1 MHERLWYREPAAAW
15 TEGLP
20 IGTGRLAAMVLGTCP
35 RERLALNHEWLWEG
49 INRFRDVDEAAQH
62 LPEVRALLLAGEY
75 ERGTELANRYFGGP
89 GGISGTPGRVDS
101 FQTAG
106 DLWIE
111 FSQGPW
117 HNYTREL
124 DLSTGIATVTYGA
137 LRRDGQRVRRE
148 YVAHLT
154 EDLILVRLTCDG
166 GPLSCR
172 LWLDRLHDPKCAL
185 RTAASESGLRLEG
198 EITGGTAFRVEAEL
212 HVAGGN
218 VALLP
223 GSKLAVEE
231 ATEVLVAVNIG
242 TSAQGQTPEEECAS
256 RKLSTRDWE
265 ALLASHR
272 AEHARHYGGLRL
284 DLSFEE
290 PDAPTDER
298 LRNLRAG
305 TLDPGL
311 ALLYFNYG
319 RYLLCASSAN
329 ASLPATL
336 QGRWCEELDPP
347 WNSDLHQD
355 VNLQMAY
362 WGAEPG
368 GLQAYTEALIQHI
381 ERQAPHGREA
391 ARKLYGCEGVWL
403 PIQTDPWGRC
413 TPESDGW
420 AVWIGAAAWLA
431 QHLWWHY
438 EFSLDEGFLRE
449 RAYPFLRD
457 VAAFYESYLIEDEA
471 GGLLIV
477 PSQSPENR
485 FVGSGPR
492 YPVSLGVNATMDVQL
507 ARDALT
513 WAATAAETLGVDD
526 ERRERW
532 RALCERLPAMQVGS
546 RGQLL
551 EWNEEFEEVEPG
563 HRHISHLY
571 GFYPGDQ
578 LCPRRTPELFAA
590 AMRSLELRLEAMGG
604 HTGWSRA
611 WTACCFARAGRGD
624 EALYHVEHLATD
636 FATDSLLDLHPP
648 RIFQIDGNLG
658 GVAAVIEMLIQS
670 YHEELHLLPALPAAW
685 PEGRVAGLRARG
697 GFSVDIEWRE
707 GELVEAT
714 LRASRA
720 RTCRVWDPQQRLAA
734 WDEAGQAVRCGRE
747 EGLLVVEVAAG
758 GAVALNRE
766 TPV

>member
-1 MHERLWYREPAAAW
+1 MHERLWYREPATDW

-49 INRFRDVDEAAQH
+49 IHRFRDVEEAAH
-62 LPEVRALLLAGEY
+62 YLPEVRGLLLAGEY

-101 FQTAG
+101 YQTAG
-106 DLWIE
+106 DLFVE
-111 FSQGPW
+111 FNQRPW
-117 HNYTREL
+117 HDYRREL
-124 DLSTGIATVTYGA
+124 DLSSGIASVSYGGV
-137 LRRDGQRVRRE
+137 RGDGARHRRE

-154 EDLILVRLTCDG
+154 EDLLLARYTCDG
-166 GPLSCR
+166 RPLSCV
-172 LWLDRLHDPKCAL
+172 LWLDRLHDPRCAL
-185 RTAASESGLRLEG
+185 RTETTEAGLMMCG
-198 EITGGTAFRVEAEL
+198 EIAGGIGFRVAADV
-212 HVAGGN
+212 HVAGGS
-218 VALLP
+218 VAVLD
-223 GSKLAVEE
+223 GRKLAVTD
-231 ATEVLVAVNIG
+231 ATEVLVVIDVG
-242 TSAQGQTPEEECAS
+242 TSAQGRAPATECAPQ
-256 RKLSTRDWE
+256 RLSTRDWE
-265 ALLASHR
+265 TLRAAHE
-272 AEHARHYGGLRL
+272 AEHARHYGGLKL
-284 DLSFEE
+284 ELPFEE
-290 PDAPTDER
+290 PELPTDER
-298 LRNLRAG
+298 LRRLRGGEA
-305 TLDPGL
+305 DPGL

-329 ASLPATL
+329 ASLPTTL
-336 QGRWCEELDPP
+336 QGRWCEELEPP

-368 GLQAYTEALIQHI
+368 GLQAYAEALFRHL

-420 AVWIGAAAWLA
+420 AVWIGAAAWLS

-438 EFSLDEGFLRE
+438 EFGLDEGFLRE
-449 RAYPFLRD
+449 RAYPFLQE
-457 VAAFYESYLIEDEA
+457 VAAFYESYVIEDTA
-471 GGLLIV
+471 GNLLIV

-492 YPVSLGVNATMDVQL
+492 YPVSLGVNAAMDVQL
-507 ARDALT
+507 ARDALSH
-513 WAATAAETLGVDD
+513 AAGAAEVLGVDAD
-526 ERRERW
+526 RRERW
-532 RALCERLPAMQVGS
+532 RELCRRLPEGGIGS

-571 GFYPGDQ
+571 GLYPGDQ
-578 LCPRRTPELFAA
+578 IDPERTPELFAA

-624 EALYHVEHLATD
+624 EALSHIEHLVTD

-658 GVAAVIEMLIQS
+658 GMAAVI
-670 YHEELHLLPALPAAW
+670 
-685 PEGRVAGLRARG
+685 
-697 GFSVDIEWRE
+697 
-707 GELVEAT
+707 
-714 LRASRA
+714 
-720 RTCRVWDPQQRLAA
+720 
-734 WDEAGQAVRCGRE
+734 
-747 EGLLVVEVAAG
+747 
-758 GAVALNRE
+758 
-766 TPV
+766 